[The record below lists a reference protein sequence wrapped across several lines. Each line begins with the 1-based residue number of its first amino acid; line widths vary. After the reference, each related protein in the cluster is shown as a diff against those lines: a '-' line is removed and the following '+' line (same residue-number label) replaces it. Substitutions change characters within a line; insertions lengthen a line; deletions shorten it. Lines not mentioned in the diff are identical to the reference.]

1 MSSINNSN
9 NNNESIY
16 GLGLIGISE
25 IREEQELYRETS
37 IVNVD
42 KKNQKRKLLPHFK
55 GLVKHIRGDNN
66 TLEGALCDLIDNVDG
81 KAASDNLSAIGCW
94 VEMLYDDENGKI
106 HQIKIVDNLISFN
119 PFV

>member
-42 KKNQKRKLLPHFK
+42 KKKSKEK
-55 GLVKHIRGDNN
+55 I
-66 TLEGALCDLIDNVDG
+66 
-81 KAASDNLSAIGCW
+81 AS
-94 VEMLYDDENGKI
+94 
-106 HQIKIVDNLISFN
+106 SF
-119 PFV
+119 